1 MSETTNLKL
10 FKHDNPPTN
19 ENQFDV
25 EKSLNQNWEKVD
37 TAYGNLN
44 SNKVDKV
51 EGKDLSTED
60 FTTELKSKLEDL
72 ENYNDTEI
80 KSDIEDIEEN
90 ISTLQTNVANKVDKE
105 EGKGLSTNDFSDEYK
120 EKLDGLKNYDDTEIK
135 ADITELEGK
144 VSTLEEDN
152 TQNKSDIS
160 ELQQSQEDQDEYLK
174 DIYNALPTETAEG
187 ENINI
192 KGTANIKFK
201 EFVVGGN
208 SKQEIR
214 EGYNLLKY
222 NDDLVNQYVINGI
235 TFTINDDGS
244 ITANGTATANATLNF
259 VGGPGNYTINLE
271 AGDYTLSGCEGG
283 SSSTYYME
291 IYDGSS
297 YRACQ
302 NGKITFNITSTSIRV
317 YISVKNGVTVN
328 NVKFYPMLAVG
339 TEEKEYEPYGASPS
353 PDFKSDIQNVEGNAN
368 IAKCNK
374 NIMPINTSN
383 YFEFTDRGIK
393 RNSNNYDGATVATF
407 KIKKGKKIKIGLL
420 LFSKPSTSTSFSFY
434 VDGAS
439 NSSCVF
445 GNINNNTLN
454 QIYKKDYTAT
464 EDVELS
470 YRLWGNSNN
479 EEFEF
484 QLWAEY
490 DELTNYE
497 KHEEQVITFPLSE
510 GQKLYLG
517 DYLASDG
524 IHHKGTQIE
533 LDEEDTSWRL
543 GQYAAEGTTQFTMD
557 KPSNISS
564 LRFCSHFVNKEQT
577 LNGMY
582 LGSALSFYP
591 ATNTGLTSLEL
602 WKSYLTQQKTAG
614 TPVILEYDLAEE
626 EIEAYTEAQQEAYN
640 QLLKL
645 KSYDGSTNI
654 YSINETSPIFKVTAI
669 KSLNN
674 VNEQL
679 KNLNNMIAQINT
691 VLLERS

>member
-1 MSETTNLKL
+1 MAIIFL
-10 FKHDNPPTN
+10 NPN
-19 ENQFDV
+19 IKKE
-25 EKSLNQNWEKVD
+25 L
-37 TAYGNLN
+37 TA
-44 SNKVDKV
+44 
-51 EGKDLSTED
+51 T
-60 FTTELKSKLEDL
+60 
-72 ENYNDTEI
+72 
-80 KSDIEDIEEN
+80 
-90 ISTLQTNVANKVDKE
+90 
-105 EGKGLSTNDFSDEYK
+105 
-120 EKLDGLKNYDDTEIK
+120 
-135 ADITELEGK
+135 
-144 VSTLEEDN
+144 
-152 TQNKSDIS
+152 
-160 ELQQSQEDQDEYLK
+160 
-174 DIYNALPTETAEG
+174 G

-192 KGTANIKFK
+192 QGTSSVKFK

-208 SKQEIR
+208 SNQETR

-222 NDDLVNQYVINGI
+222 NDDLVNQYVIKGI

-291 IYDGSS
+291 IYDGTT

-328 NVKFYPMLAVG
+328 NVKFYPMLVAG
-339 TEEKEYEPYGASPS
+339 KEEKEYEPYGASPS
-353 PDFKSDIQNVEGNAN
+353 PDFKSDIENVEGNVN
-368 IAKCNK
+368 VTDCNK
-374 NIMPINTSN
+374 NLIPELFFTNNEKTMTSN
-383 YFEFTDRGIK
+383 GITAQITDDGKIALSGTATARTVLGFRKFNCVFRGNKKYQYIS
-393 RNSNNYDGATVATF
+393 NSLSYDCRIELVVICDGATKYLNCYYNDV
-407 KIKKGKKIKIGLL
+407 
-420 LFSKPSTSTSFSFY
+420 
-434 VDGAS
+434 
-439 NSSCVF
+439 
-445 GNINNNTLN
+445 NTIVVKEKAELREAYIIISQGQVVN
-454 QIYKKDYTAT
+454 DILYFIFQEEN
-464 EDVELS
+464 EDI
-470 YRLWGNSNN
+470 
-479 EEFEF
+479 
-484 QLWAEY
+484 EY
-490 DELTNYE
+490 IE
-497 KHEEQVITFPLSE
+497 HEEQVVNFPLSE

-626 EIEAYTEAQQEAYN
+626 EVEPYTEAQQEAYN

-645 KSYDGSTNI
+645 KSYEGATNVYSTNG
-654 YSINETSPIFKVTAI
+654 TSPIFYISSEKKTKYLNFINKKDNGMI
-669 KSLNN
+669 KF
-674 VNEQL
+674 
-679 KNLNNMIAQINT
+679 IN
-691 VLLERS
+691 